1 MNPFE
6 LAMRIEVKQPMD
18 LTIPRTKGTCC
29 EGDKEAEKMA
39 KEHEKRKTR
48 TIKLLEKG
56 ACKL

>member
-1 MNPFE
+1 
-6 LAMRIEVKQPMD
+6 MD
-18 LTIPRTKGTCC
+18 LTIPRTKGTSC